1 MFREEFVQCAK
12 TCGSIKEYL
21 EKAEWRALIG
31 PDPARYCALIGWDH
45 SVATP
50 ALLCHI
56 DTAQGTL
63 ISCLELCLYDMLEP
77 GVAT

>member
-31 PDPARYCALIGWDH
+31 PDPWRYCALIGWNK
-45 SVATP
+45 SFMRCT
-50 ALLCHI
+50 ALVFM
-56 DTAQGTL
+56 A
-63 ISCLELCLYDMLEP
+63 
-77 GVAT
+77 